1 MLWRVLASDDEDT
14 LFTPPPSSKRARH
27 NSKPPSAATTATELF
42 VRDITSS
49 NSDPFFTTE
58 ELEGY
63 FGPSDL
69 TCKRKLTPE
78 HFA

>member
-1 MLWRVLASDDEDT
+1 MGSDDEEA
-14 LFTPPPSSKRARH
+14 LFTPPPSSKRPRH
-27 NSKPPSAATTATELF
+27 TSKPPSAAPTATELLT
-42 VRDITSS
+42 RDITSS
-49 NSDPFFTTE
+49 NSDLFFTTE

-69 TCKRKLTPE
+69 TRKRKLTPE